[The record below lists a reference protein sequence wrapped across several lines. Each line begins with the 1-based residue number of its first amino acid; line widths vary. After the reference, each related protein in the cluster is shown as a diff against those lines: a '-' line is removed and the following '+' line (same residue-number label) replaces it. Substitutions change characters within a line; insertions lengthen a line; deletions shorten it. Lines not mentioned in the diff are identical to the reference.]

1 MNMKRL
7 KKLKLKIKLQ
17 TCKATS
23 LFQVVTC
30 SNRQEMGDHII
41 TKSEGDGDGVTWLY
55 TCDGKFIC
63 K

>member
-7 KKLKLKIKLQ
+7 KKLKLKIK
-17 TCKATS
+17 
-23 LFQVVTC
+23 FQVVTC

-55 TCDGKFIC
+55 TCDGEFIC